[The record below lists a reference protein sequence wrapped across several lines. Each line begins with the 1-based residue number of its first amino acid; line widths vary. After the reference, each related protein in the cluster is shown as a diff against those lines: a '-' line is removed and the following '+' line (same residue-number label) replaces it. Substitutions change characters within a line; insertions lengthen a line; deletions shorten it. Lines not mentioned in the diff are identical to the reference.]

1 MRSVSLCYNYT
12 LLSISY
18 ACKSF
23 FFLSFCFSSFFL
35 SLSLFRLFSLLINY
49 VTIYYFICIHLSVF
63 YVFIFV
69 FQYVMIYRDY
79 RIKKKEVVRRNTE
92 TMIHQHL
99 EELVLEKERLKNEF
113 KLVCEVVQTF
123 R

>member
-1 MRSVSLCYNYT
+1 MFHSVSL
-12 LLSISY
+12 
-18 ACKSF
+18 
-23 FFLSFCFSSFFL
+23 FSQAPVARGSHALPSVLFSLFL

-49 VTIYYFICIHLSVF
+49 VTIYYFLCIHLSVF

-79 RIKKKEVVRRNTE
+79 RTKKKEVVWRNTE

-113 KLVCEVVQTF
+113 QLVCDVVQTF